1 MTPFTCLEAVQSHN
15 ATLVFKNGQ
24 KHNKEKATMI
34 YEIVREQIIGYAISK
49 ELADEVIKDYRKA
62 IPVDDFKLYVRK
74 QKQK

>member
-1 MTPFTCLEAVQSHN
+1 
-15 ATLVFKNGQ
+15 
-24 KHNKEKATMI
+24 MI